1 MLHVV
6 KRPVAKP
13 TDISLRTGRVP
24 NHEEGGQAWGGLHAR
39 RPSSRSRPHVWSPS
53 KRPFCCGRP
62 RLHPIPLS
70 LSFDHSEASCFPSSS
85 ATAAAA
91 TGGDD
96 DCSGSDGGG
105 GSSRDSGSGSGGG
118 ASGSG
123 SGGGASGSASGGG
136 GWPRWDAAAAAVSPV
151 TAAAGGAAAD
161 GGAAEGGELE
171 MEDATLVTKVPA
183 RLSYVLPRRPAAVA
197 SGGGGAVAVAVA
209 VGMGVGVGV
218 GVRRRREQQPSAGD
232 ERWRAVGGR
241 RGGGRGHRASVAGGR
256 RTGGGLPAWGAPA
269 PSRGWGPSRGM
280 GGGGIGRRLSPLRP
294 AGLDVVAAAVR
305 GGGGLRGRGASAVGG
320 RGGGLGPGLRRDTRI
335 TPPFGQ
341 YGVVRVSESECGSDR
356 LTYKLIRFQELYRQ

>member
-1 MLHVV
+1 MGPRPAQPCRAGEDSAGVEKSRHGTNLVRWTLRVECAGGQTSAYLMLHVV

-13 TDISLRTGRVP
+13 ADISLRTGRVP

-197 SGGGGAVAVAVA
+197 SGGGGAVAVAVVA
-209 VGMGVGVGV
+209 P
-218 GVRRRREQQPSAGD
+218 RLSTTC
-232 ERWRAVGGR
+232 GR
-241 RGGGRGHRASVAGGR
+241 RWCGCWA
-256 RTGGGLPAWGAPA
+256 AW
-269 PSRGWGPSRGM
+269 
-280 GGGGIGRRLSPLRP
+280 
-294 AGLDVVAAAVR
+294 AA
-305 GGGGLRGRGASAVGG
+305 
-320 RGGGLGPGLRRDTRI
+320 
-335 TPPFGQ
+335 
-341 YGVVRVSESECGSDR
+341 
-356 LTYKLIRFQELYRQ
+356 